1 MGDQLP
7 LPVPSIHSG
16 SSPFTLSHLRHDI
29 TLLPM
34 LVFVGVEVLGVVPL
48 SAWFPWRL
56 SISRVKATRNVFML
70 TLDTVK
76 GPTMGR

>member
-16 SSPFTLSHLRHDI
+16 SSPFSLSHLRHDV

-34 LVFVGVEVLGVVPL
+34 LVLVGEEVLGVVPL

-70 TLDTVK
+70 TLDALK
-76 GPTMGR
+76 

>member
-1 MGDQLP
+1 MGNQLP
-7 LPVPSIHSG
+7 LPVPSIQSG
-16 SSPFTLSHLRHDI
+16 SSILLHLRHEV

-70 TLDTVK
+70 TLDALK
-76 GPTMGR
+76 

>member
-1 MGDQLP
+1 MGNQLP

-16 SSPFTLSHLRHDI
+16 SSILLHLRHDV

-34 LVFVGVEVLGVVPL
+34 LVLVGVELLVVVPL

-56 SISRVKATRNVFML
+56 SISRVKANRNIFML
-70 TLDTVK
+70 TLGALKRLTV
-76 GPTMGR
+76 GR